1 MRFIATAIAGS
12 RRDTGVARGVLC
24 RSCSLSDGT
33 RIVQPLDAN
42 VGNPIDSQSPETTPG
57 SSLPTPDTSAQA
69 TSDEPAWSD
78 PALAEPPHSRLGV
91 LRHRHFR
98 NVWLGALTSSIGTWM
113 EMIGIQWQMA
123 LLTDLPSWK
132 AAGLPS
138 SPLMMGYLAAAQ
150 LTPTLLL
157 GIVGGLMADR
167 VNRKR
172 MLLITQVILMLIAAG
187 LTAAS
192 WYGHLTPAFLL
203 VIAALNGIT
212 MAFNVPAWQVL
223 TPRLVPRSELTKAIT
238 LNGIQFNLARV
249 VGPGLGGF
257 ILAINNS
264 SPTLLFAIN
273 TLSFLGVIFAVI
285 GTPDSPP
292 PPRDGTRSLRQVR
305 EAASFVFH
313 QRGPFRVFIALVIF
327 SVLAAPLIR
336 MLPIFIKE
344 VYHAEER
351 TFGVMLAIMG
361 VGAVIGGLALKVLPG
376 WYPKHHFIP
385 LSMTLSGIA
394 VTLFSMSTTM
404 LSAGVAIFFAGAFWL
419 WSFNSSM
426 SAMQLLVDD
435 RMRGRVMA
443 VCNTAVF
450 GASPIGSV
458 LAGYIGHIVAGHA
471 ETPSAGGVGTSPVAA
486 LPDLASGISGS
497 VAAVTE
503 TGLGAQIG
511 VGSLSILLTICGIVM
526 LIWRTPEIDGL
537 KPGEPG
543 YDRKPG
549 LVRGVLA
556 REHRPLRGDAASN
569 HLEG

>member
-1 MRFIATAIAGS
+1 
-12 RRDTGVARGVLC
+12 
-24 RSCSLSDGT
+24 
-33 RIVQPLDAN
+33 
-42 VGNPIDSQSPETTPG
+42 
-57 SSLPTPDTSAQA
+57 
-69 TSDEPAWSD
+69 
-78 PALAEPPHSRLGV
+78 
-91 LRHRHFR
+91 
-98 NVWLGALTSSIGTWM
+98 M

-123 LLTDLPSWK
+123 LLTDTPSWK
-132 AAGLPS
+132 ASGLPS

-157 GIVGGLMADR
+157 GIMGGLTADR

-192 WYGHLTPAFLL
+192 ALGTITPGLL
-203 VIAALNGIT
+203 LIVSALNGIT

-223 TPRLVPRSELTKAIT
+223 TPRLVPREELTKAIT

-257 ILAINNS
+257 IMAMND
-264 SPTLLFAIN
+264 SPTLLFSLN

-285 GTPDSPP
+285 GTPPSPP
-292 PPRDGTRSLRQVR
+292 PPRDGTRSVRQVS

-327 SVLAAPLIR
+327 SVLAAPLVR
-336 MLPIFIKE
+336 LLPIFIKE
-344 VYHAEER
+344 VYHAQER
-351 TFGVMLAIMG
+351 AFGVMLAIMG
-361 VGAVIGGLALKVLPG
+361 LGAVLGGLSLKLLPS

-385 LSMTLSGIA
+385 LSMTLSGIM
-394 VTLFSMSTTM
+394 VTLFAMAPSMM
-404 LSAGVAIFFAGAFWL
+404 WAGPAIFFAGAFWL

-458 LAGYIGHIVAGHA
+458 LAGYIGHVVAGRA
-471 ETPSAGGVGTSPVAA
+471 EGAVGPI
-486 LPDLASGISGS
+486 ASGI
-497 VAAVTE
+497 AATTE

-511 VGSLSILLTICGIVM
+511 VGSMSIVLTICGLVM

-537 KPGEPG
+537 KPGQPG
-543 YDRKPG
+543 YDRRPG
-549 LVRGVLA
+549 LVRGILA
-556 REHRPLRGDAASN
+556 PGHRPS
-569 HLEG
+569 

>member
-1 MRFIATAIAGS
+1 MSDKRRDGDPGRGSASAGS
-12 RRDTGVARGVLC
+12 IDALPGDSRTDG
-24 RSCSLSDGT
+24 RS
-33 RIVQPLDAN
+33 
-42 VGNPIDSQSPETTPG
+42 
-57 SSLPTPDTSAQA
+57 
-69 TSDEPAWSD
+69 
-78 PALAEPPHSRLGV
+78 SRWGV

-123 LLTDLPSWK
+123 LLTDLPAWK
-132 AAGLPS
+132 AAGNPS

-157 GIVGGLMADR
+157 GIMGGLVADR
-167 VNRKR
+167 VDRKK
-172 MLLITQVILMLIAAG
+172 MLLFTQLLLMLIAGG

-192 WYGHLTPAFLL
+192 ALGYLSPALLL

-223 TPRLVPRSELTKAIT
+223 TPRLVPRAELTKAIT

-257 ILAINNS
+257 IMAINN
-264 SPTLLFAIN
+264 SPTLLFSLN
-273 TLSFLGVIFAVI
+273 TLSFLGVIIAVI
-285 GTPDSPP
+285 RTPASPP
-292 PPRDGTRSLRQVR
+292 PPRDGSRSLGQVR

-313 QRGPFRVFIALVIF
+313 QRGPLRVFIALVIF

-344 VYHAEER
+344 VYHAQER
-351 TFGVMLAIMG
+351 AFGIMLATMG
-361 VGAVIGGLALKVLPG
+361 VGAVLGGLSLRVLPQ

-394 VTLFSMSTTM
+394 VTLFAASTSM
-404 LSAGVAIFFAGAFWL
+404 LWGGVAIFFAGAFWL

-450 GASPIGSV
+450 GASPLGSV
-458 LAGYIGHIVAGHA
+458 IAGYIGHVVADRGGSPSPADAAA
-471 ETPSAGGVGTSPVAA
+471 EVARVA
-486 LPDLASGISGS
+486 TQTGI
-497 VAAVTE
+497 
-503 TGLGAQIG
+503 GAQVG
-511 VGSLSILLTICGIVM
+511 VGSLAIILTVCGLAM

-537 KPGEPG
+537 KPGDPG
-543 YDRKPG
+543 FDRKPG
-549 LVRGVLA
+549 LIKGVLA
-556 REHRPLRGDAASN
+556 PAHRPDAAPRPSHVPRGSN
-569 HLEG
+569 PVPAAESSEIQS